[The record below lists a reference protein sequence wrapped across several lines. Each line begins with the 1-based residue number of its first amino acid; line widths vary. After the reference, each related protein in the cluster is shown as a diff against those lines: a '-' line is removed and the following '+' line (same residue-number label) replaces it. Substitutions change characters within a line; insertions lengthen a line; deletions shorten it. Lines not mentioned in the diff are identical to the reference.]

1 MQSPSKEIRFL
12 SKILLNDPRSTIC
25 KNVWFLNDLTDV
37 NIIETSKFQLK
48 KLIKLTINPIPANDL
63 WRIRLLQ
70 VLLEAR
76 KVKNSENLNLTKDQL
91 NAMIESLYIS

>member
-1 MQSPSKEIRFL
+1 MQSPSKDIRFL

-25 KNVWFLNDLTDV
+25 KNVWFLNDLTNV
-37 NIIETSKFQLK
+37 NILKTSKFQMK
-48 KLIKLTINPIPANDL
+48 KVIPINPIPANDL

-91 NAMIESLYIS
+91 NAMIESLCIS

>member
-1 MQSPSKEIRFL
+1 MRSPSKDIRFL

-25 KNVWFLNDLTDV
+25 KNVWFLNDLTVV

-91 NAMIESLYIS
+91 NAMIESLCIS